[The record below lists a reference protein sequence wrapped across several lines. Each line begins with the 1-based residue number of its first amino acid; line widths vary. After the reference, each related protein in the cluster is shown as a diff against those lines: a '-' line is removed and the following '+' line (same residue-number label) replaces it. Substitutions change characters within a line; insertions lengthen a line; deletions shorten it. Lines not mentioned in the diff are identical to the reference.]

1 MKTVD
6 LKAIK
11 TASEKVMLELSDSE
25 VEELASDLNRLLEDF
40 IDIKEADKLTP
51 MVFPFEVTNEYLRE
65 DEVKSS
71 YSKEEILK
79 NAKEVKDDKIVLP
92 RVVK

>member
-1 MKTVD
+1 MEPVD

-11 TASEKVMLELSDSE
+11 TASEKVMLELTESE
-25 VEELASDLNRLLEDF
+25 VEELTSDLNRLLEDF

-71 YSKEEILK
+71 YGKEEILK

>member
-1 MKTVD
+1 MEPVD

-11 TASEKVMLELSDSE
+11 TASEKVMLELSVSE

-51 MVFPFEVTNEYLRE
+51 MVFPFDVTNEYLRE

-71 YSKEEILK
+71 YGKEEILK